1 MLCIALILAQFPL
14 AFWLGWTLRWSFS
27 QAFRPSERQEVDF
40 LRQTR
45 KSVNRNEVHDSSQW
59 KESVR
64 RAQLKN
70 NELN

>member
-1 MLCIALILAQFPL
+1 VSSALGIALILAQFPL
-14 AFWLGWTLRWSFS
+14 AFWLGWTLRWSF
-27 QAFRPSERQEVDF
+27 F

-45 KSVNRNEVHDSSQW
+45 KSASRNEVHDSSQW
-59 KESVR
+59 KENVR